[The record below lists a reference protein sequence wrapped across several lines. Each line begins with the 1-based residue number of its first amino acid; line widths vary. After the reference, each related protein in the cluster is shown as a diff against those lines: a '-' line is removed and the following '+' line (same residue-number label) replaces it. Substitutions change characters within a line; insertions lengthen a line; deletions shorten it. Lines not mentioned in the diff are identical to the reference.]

1 MEASRR
7 SQIALAASASQPE
20 HAHHKE
26 VIKPALDFNFQDIEG
41 LLQIIIDFDQISEDG
56 DKLADGIKFLSLEVI
71 DNPVYNGVMSGGG
84 NALMMIKHWQGFVI
98 LAFLPE
104 YREACHNETL
114 EQ

>member
-41 LLQIIIDFDQISEDG
+41 LLQIVRV
-56 DKLADGIKFLSLEVI
+56 AMEVI
-71 DNPVYNGVMSGGG
+71 DRGRS
-84 NALMMIKHWQGFVI
+84 VI
-98 LAFLPE
+98 
-104 YREACHNETL
+104 
-114 EQ
+114 